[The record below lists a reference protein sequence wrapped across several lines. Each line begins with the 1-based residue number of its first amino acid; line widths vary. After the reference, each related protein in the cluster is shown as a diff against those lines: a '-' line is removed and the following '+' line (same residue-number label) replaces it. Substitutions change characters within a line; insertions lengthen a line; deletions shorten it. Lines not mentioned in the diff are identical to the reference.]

1 MTDTC
6 KKAMT
11 NIFDVIIATANEA
24 KDEIEGFNDYPD
36 IFVYGY
42 VIGKLSK
49 IGDSCN
55 TTKETIFS
63 ILEKTEK

>member
-24 KDEIEGFNDYPD
+24 KNEIEGFGDYPD

-42 VIGKLSK
+42 VIGKLGK
-49 IGDSCN
+49 ISDSCN
-55 TTKETIFS
+55 VTKETIFS